1 MPKPD
6 KLTQKILEFMLP
18 LGAGKTCSLSDK
30 WDCKADAS
38 IGDLCRYT
46 GAGREETLAWVA
58 YMAEHG
64 LVSYRHLKSRSGPV
78 AIGFSLAHEGLH
90 YKEFRRLTRRER
102 WLERL
107 LGFVSGVLVSV
118 IGGLVLLLA
127 EGRISLP

>member
-18 LGAGKTCSLSDK
+18 LGAGKTCSLSDS
-30 WDCKADAS
+30 WDCEADAS

-46 GAGREETLAWVA
+46 GAGREETLAGVA

-64 LVSYRHLKSRSGPV
+64 LASYRHLKSRSGPV

-90 YKEFRRLTRRER
+90 YKEFRRLTQREK
-102 WLERL
+102 WMERAYGFLSALALWAIQELIAML
-107 LGFVSGVLVSV
+107 L
-118 IGGLVLLLA
+118 
-127 EGRISLP
+127 

>member
-46 GAGREETLAWVA
+46 GAGREETLAGVA
-58 YMAEHG
+58 YLEKLG
-64 LVSYRHLKSRSGPV
+64 LASYRCVTAQGRPL

-90 YKEFRRLTRRER
+90 YKEFQRLTQREK
-102 WLERL
+102 WKERAYGFLSALALWAIQELITML
-107 LGFVSGVLVSV
+107 L
-118 IGGLVLLLA
+118 
-127 EGRISLP
+127 